1 MEQHW
6 SMIWHQAMTRS
17 FLNGKAFGWNK
28 TVVFTLSSP
37 VYGDSLRIRF
47 SNRFGAAPY
56 AIGALRVHA
65 GDHLHPNAR
74 GGQKLADA
82 FDLGKL
88 TGKET

>member
-1 MEQHW
+1 MGTACA
-6 SMIWHQAMTRS
+6 SGSR
-17 FLNGKAFGWNK
+17 
-28 TVVFTLSSP
+28 
-37 VYGDSLRIRF
+37 
-47 SNRFGAAPY
+47 RFGAAPY